1 MRVLG
6 DVWRRRRSGEGG
18 GCGHQAGDQKSQD
31 GLHQIGVRW
40 MNAMPSQHP
49 SVEEPVAGRH
59 VS

>member
-6 DVWRRRRSGEGG
+6 NVWRRRKGGEGRDS
-18 GCGHQAGDQKSQD
+18 GHQAGDQNSEN
-31 GLHQIGVRW
+31 GLHQIGVHW

-49 SVEEPVAGRH
+49 SVEEPSVGRH